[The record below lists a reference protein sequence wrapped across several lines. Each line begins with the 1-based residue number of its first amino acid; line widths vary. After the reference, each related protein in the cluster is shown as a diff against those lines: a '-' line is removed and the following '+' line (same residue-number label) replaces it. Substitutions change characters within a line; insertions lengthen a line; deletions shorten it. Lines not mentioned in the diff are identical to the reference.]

1 MAVFI
6 SVQKQE
12 ENKKKNEEIKPIF
25 LSLSFFLMF
34 EVILLKFGMW
44 STNMCGHV
52 HSKNCAILQRQYGA
66 TNA

>member
-1 MAVFI
+1 MAVFV

-25 LSLSFFLMF
+25 LSLSFFLML
-34 EVILLKFGMW
+34 EVISLKFGTW

-52 HSKNCAILQRQYGA
+52 HSKNRAIL
-66 TNA
+66 